1 MVLRSRPGFSLIELL
16 LVVGIIGIL
25 ALIVI
30 VAINPAKQIDQV
42 RNMQRTKDVNAILGA
57 VYQYYADTKALP
69 AGVAAT
75 PKGICRTGAE
85 SCKNGIDLTA
95 LTKDGKYLPA
105 IPFDPLAPTV
115 GTGTL
120 YVISVDAQNRLT
132 VAAPQAEG
140 GATVS
145 VSR

>member
-1 MVLRSRPGFSLIELL
+1 MTFRSRPGFSLIELL
-16 LVVGIIGIL
+16 LVVGIIAIL

-30 VAINPAKQIDQV
+30 VAIQPAKKLDQA
-42 RNMQRTKDVNAILGA
+42 RNMQRTKDVNAVLGA

-69 AGVAAT
+69 AGVTAT
-75 PKGICRTGAE
+75 PKGICKTGAE

-105 IPFDPLAPTV
+105 IPFDPLAPTT

-132 VAAPQAEG
+132 VAAPLAEG

-145 VSR
+145 ISR